1 MIAPDGPQLRDI
13 HLPAEP
19 AWWPPAPGWWALA
32 VIALLIIGVAIAFAR
47 KYRDVLR
54 RRREV
59 MSELER
65 MAAQYARDADAARLV
80 SGLHQLLRRVARRHD
95 ARSTR
100 QRGEAWQRTLAR
112 VPLDAATM
120 AQLAEL
126 EQHLYR
132 PPTAFDHVATIAAVR
147 RWLQQALRPRRWKP
161 LPAEQADG

>member
-1 MIAPDGPQLRDI
+1 MIEPDGPQLRDI

-32 VIALLIIGVAIAFAR
+32 VIALLIMGVAIAFAR
-47 KYRDVLR
+47 QYRGV
-54 RRREV
+54 
-59 MSELER
+59 
-65 MAAQYARDADAARLV
+65 
-80 SGLHQLLRRVARRHD
+80 LRRVARRHD

-100 QRGEAWQRTLAR
+100 QRGEDWQRTLAR

>member
-1 MIAPDGPQLRDI
+1 MIAPGGPQLRDI

-32 VIALLIIGVAIAFAR
+32 FIVLLLAGVAIVFVR
-47 KYRDVLR
+47 KYRGALR

-65 MAAQYARDADAARLV
+65 MAAQYDRDADAARLAG
-80 SGLHQLLRRVARRHD
+80 GLHQLLRRVARRHD
-95 ARSTR
+95 ARSTQ
-100 QRGEAWQRTLAR
+100 QRGEAWRRTLAR
-112 VPLDAATM
+112 VPLDAATI

-147 RWLQQALRPRRWKP
+147 RWLQQALKPRRWKP